1 MADRRGEPAGSRPE
15 AAARAVDRCA
25 EPVGRRLAPAE
36 KEAAQ
41 AEPRAAFRAPSPS
54 AALAA
59 AGRGRWEVAAPFS
72 AAFRVP
78 SLSAAP
84 AAAWQDRRDAAR
96 RAEAQPRA
104 VAHAERLAPRDGA
117 APGAG
122 AVQVAAPDAEVQ
134 AGAAVPGVAAA
145 EVPAAQPWGLAWGL
159 AWGLPS
165 AAAWVFR
172 QVPLLPWPAR
182 RPSVPTGRAMARSPT
197 AWPSA
202 LWWQARPVLDF
213 SCSFGSSGKNPGRQL
228 RRGRSTNKRWA
239 GLWRAANE
247 KAYLFPATALF
258 GRVPVHDVFRASF
271 SCEIGSIV
279 FATSEAKNF
288 LRNQARRG
296 SQMMMDASRAAGKVQ
311 RTPTGAL
318 VERSA

>member
-1 MADRRGEPAGSRPE
+1 VADRRGEPAGSRPEAAARAADRREEPAGSRPE

-59 AGRGRWEVAAPFS
+59 AWRGRWEVAAPFS
-72 AAFRVP
+72 AAFRAP
-78 SLSAAP
+78 SPSAAP
-84 AAAWQDRRDAAR
+84 AAAWQGRRDAAR
-96 RAEAQPRA
+96 WAGAQPRA

-117 APGAG
+117 
-122 AVQVAAPDAEVQ
+122 VQVAAPDAEVQ
-134 AGAAVPGVAAA
+134 AVAAVPDVAVA

-202 LWWQARPVLDF
+202 LWWQARPVVDF
-213 SCSFGSSGKNPGRQL
+213 SCSFGSSGKKILEGSRVAGDQRISVGPDCGGLRTRKRIYFQRLRCLDASLFMTYSGRHSAAKSDRSSL
-228 RRGRSTNKRWA
+228 RR
-239 GLWRAANE
+239 
-247 KAYLFPATALF
+247 
-258 GRVPVHDVFRASF
+258 
-271 SCEIGSIV
+271 
-279 FATSEAKNF
+279 
-288 LRNQARRG
+288 ARRKTSSG
-296 SQMMMDASRAAGKVQ
+296 TRRGGDLK
-311 RTPTGAL
+311 
-318 VERSA
+318 